1 MLGAGHTDSTPLR
14 SKRPE
19 GIVEQEDGASGIDFS
34 QYKQSSNFKK
44 ESAFSRSK
52 EAAMTLSK
60 SARDL
65 LKKKQSHI
73 VRYFDATREEHDLSP
88 KVVPK

>member
-1 MLGAGHTDSTPLR
+1 
-14 SKRPE
+14 
-19 GIVEQEDGASGIDFS
+19 
-34 QYKQSSNFKK
+34 
-44 ESAFSRSK
+44 
-52 EAAMTLSK
+52 MTLSK

-73 VRYFDATREEHDLSP
+73 VRYFDATREDHDLSP

>member
-1 MLGAGHTDSTPLR
+1 MAKAGILKDARQISSSLNAAAETSYKKSNFDY
-14 SKRPE
+14 
-19 GIVEQEDGASGIDFS
+19 
-34 QYKQSSNFKK
+34 YKQSSNFKK
-44 ESAFSRSK
+44 ESASSRSK

-73 VRYFDATREEHDLSP
+73 VRYFDATREDHDLSP
-88 KVVPK
+88 KIIPK